1 MRQSKSIHY
10 NASTRPH
17 VMILYLLIVSVMIL
31 WGLSLIYFSRIYKS
45 ELSLI
50 KQRLTE
56 LEATQIII
64 STSANSYD
72 AANRPSRQARLKSK
86 LLNKQ
91 KPEEEEEE
99 LDSLAGSIYFKVP
112 VGRK

>member
-1 MRQSKSIHY
+1 
-10 NASTRPH
+10 
-17 VMILYLLIVSVMIL
+17 MILYLLIVSVTIL

-50 KQRLTE
+50 KRRLTE
-56 LEATQIII
+56 LEAKEIII
-64 STSANSYD
+64 STSDNSYD
-72 AANRPSRQARLKSK
+72 AANRPSRHARLKSK

-91 KPEEEEEE
+91 KPEEKEEE
-99 LDSLAGSIYFKVP
+99 LGSLAGSIYFKVP

>member
-1 MRQSKSIHY
+1 
-10 NASTRPH
+10 
-17 VMILYLLIVSVMIL
+17 MILYLLIVSVMIL